1 MKRRLKRWLLL
12 IAGWGFIALGVAGLF
27 LPFLQGFLFLLVGL
41 TILSTEYVWAH
52 KLLQKLRKRFP
63 SLTGRL
69 DRAKLRA
76 DAWLKR
82 FFPSR
87 SNGVEH

>member
-1 MKRRLKRWLLL
+1 LRAPDEAVKKRLKRWSLL

-27 LPFLQGFLFLLVGL
+27 LPLLQGLLFLLIGL

-52 KLLQKLRKRFP
+52 KVLQKLRNRFP
-63 SLTGRL
+63 SLATWL

-76 DAWLKR
+76 A
-82 FFPSR
+82 S
-87 SNGVEH
+87 G